1 MTLEELSS
9 RLGVLE
15 ETRER
20 DKALLLRS
28 YSATFTKRPSEYCVP
43 HAYRGVKG
51 LRR

>member
-9 RLGVLE
+9 RLGILE

-20 DKALLLRS
+20 DKVLLLRS
-28 YSATFTKRPSEYCVP
+28 YSVTCAKRPSEYCVP